1 MLEAGTLTVMR
12 GSLGAEVVGSTWKER
27 VRSQRCDPEE
37 RRRHPLGFPLARARI
52 YAEVNKKQV
61 LPNRPSPRPG
71 GGGSR
76 PEGGDEAA
84 PAESAPRPA
93 AGGVPASVRVAA
105 AGGAA

>member
-71 GGGSR
+71 EGSR